1 MVKFVFAVAA
11 FIVSLCN
18 FISVGACREVVFVI
32 NSGQSM
38 NDFDPFHTA
47 PESVAWG
54 AQNFSEND
62 EVGII
67 TFKNDVTVIRP
78 LSKIKDNPVTE
89 IPLSYYGTSD
99 AGAGLLAA
107 IDMLTPKFNTQR
119 DIIFITSGENLNAQ
133 SETNFLAGLK
143 QTNWLGI
150 SVYYVNLRHDVDPKY
165 YRLYND
171 TTKEIPINY
180 LELMTTIRTIIQGDW
195 RTPRITLP
203 INNLTTGTLNFEVPV
218 TSAEGLKISLLSSS
232 AGYATLKNVQ
242 PEFSVQGRFIKFFNV
257 KAPSTNNFEIEINY
271 PQGTGL
277 TLDVIPTVS
286 GVLKTDYSFSLSG
299 NILEITP
306 VYAKDTLKKILD
318 NKFFDGKRVN
328 LRVNDTEISGVIMNG
343 TIQAP
348 IDDLDENISIQKVH
362 FEDIGII
369 FVGDDTSQI
378 FVRKIPYL
386 ALILALFGVLTIAG
400 LSYLIYRKRNKSAY
414 IENAREM
421 FEADKK
427 LPAPLEEVLPK
438 FKSNTKFSYGGKL
451 MIYVIKTPEPE
462 DIAPREFNLFRMNSA
477 QIPLLY
483 VLEQCAIDKFF
494 ENIKDIFILPEKN
507 CIRLENKSDCTI
519 TKRNV
524 LVEKG
529 ESVELYYGDSAN
541 ILSADETA
549 ELILQYKSLKPS

>member
-1 MVKFVFAVAA
+1 MIKFIFAIVA
-11 FIVSLCN
+11 FIVSFCN

-38 NDFDPFHTA
+38 NVFDPFHTA
-47 PESVAWG
+47 AESVVRG
-54 AQNFSEND
+54 AQNFSDND

-67 TFKNDVTVIRP
+67 TFNNNVTVIRP

-89 IPLSYYGTSD
+89 ISLNYYGASD

-150 SVYYVNLRHDVDPKY
+150 AVYYVNLRHDVDPKY

-171 TTKEIPINY
+171 TTKEFPINY

-203 INNLTTGTLNFEVPV
+203 TNNLTTGTLNFEVPV
-218 TSAEGLKISLLSSS
+218 TSADGLKISLLSSS
-232 AGYATLKNVQ
+232 AGYAELKNVQ
-242 PEFSVQGRFIKFFNV
+242 PEFSVQGSFINVFNV

-286 GVLKTDYSFSLSG
+286 GSLKTDYSRSLAG
-299 NILEITP
+299 NTLEITP
-306 VYAKDTLKKILD
+306 VYDKDTLKKIFED
-318 NKFFDGKRVN
+318 KFFEGKTIN
-328 LRVNDTEISGVIMNG
+328 LTLNNTAVIGKIQGGVIKV
-343 TIQAP
+343 P
-348 IDDLDENISIQKVH
+348 IDNLDENISIQKVN
-362 FEDIGII
+362 FEDVGII
-369 FVGDDTSQI
+369 FEGDDTAQI
-378 FVRKIPYL
+378 FVRKIPYFALML
-386 ALILALFGVLTIAG
+386 AIAGLLIIAG
-400 LSYLIYRKRNKSAY
+400 LSYLIYIKRNKSAY
-414 IENAREM
+414 IESVREM
-421 FEADKK
+421 FEGDKK
-427 LPAPLEEVLPK
+427 LPAPVEKVLPK
-438 FKSNTKFSYGGKL
+438 LKKDTQFSYGGKL
-451 MIYVIKTPEPE
+451 MIYVIKTPETE

-477 QIPLLY
+477 QIPLIY

-494 ENIKDIFILPEKN
+494 DNIKDIFILPAKN
-507 CIRLENKSDCTI
+507 CIRLENKSDCTV

-541 ILSADETA
+541 ILSDDETA
-549 ELILQYKSLKPS
+549 ELILQYKRLKPS